1 MASDSLATILSE
13 VNILKNWPRV
23 YLPPIND
30 LKFPPLKLHDSYSGF
45 CEYSKSG
52 KFRMYV
58 CGITPYDS
66 THLGH
71 AATYLS
77 FDLINRYQQLAN
89 LEVSFVENVTDV
101 DDPLLERAK
110 RDGQDWQVLA
120 NSQVDLFISDMTAL
134 RILPPSQLV
143 KVTDSL
149 DLVESFIDKLNRNG
163 HIYQIDGDFYFSV
176 DKYLDYLPIPLAEAI
191 SVFAERGGDPEK
203 EGKRHPLDAVVWS
216 ANKNGEPGWN
226 SKYGFGRPGWHIEC
240 TAIACEFL
248 DNDEKDPVIQLQG
261 GGSDLIFP
269 HHFMS
274 AALIKAVTKREF
286 AKIYLHTGMI
296 GFEGE
301 KMSKSRGNLIFVSK
315 LLSDGVD
322 PLVIRWALLRDHYQ
336 SYREWNEQLL
346 EKAQQEV
353 SLVKTALS
361 MNEVMDPSEYLK
373 KIAIAISD
381 NLNTPLA
388 LKTILDWAQI
398 CVNQSD
404 SNGFSNSSGE
414 MSRTLDA
421 LLGLSF

>member
-1 MASDSLATILSE
+1 MASDSLATSLSE
-13 VNILKNWPRV
+13 VNILKNWPKV

-30 LKFPPLKLHDSYSGF
+30 LKFPPLKLHDSYSGLY
-45 CEYSKSG
+45 EYSKSG

-89 LEVSFVENVTDV
+89 LQVSFVENVTDV

-149 DLVESFIDKLNRNG
+149 DLVESFIDKLDRNG

-176 DKYLDYLPIPLAEAI
+176 DKYLDSLPIPLAEAI
-191 SVFAERGGDPEK
+191 SVFAERGGDPDK

-216 ANKNGEPGWN
+216 ANKDGEPGWN

-274 AALIKAVTKREF
+274 AQIVKAALGRDF
-286 AKIYLHTGMI
+286 AESYIHAGMI
-296 GFEGE
+296 GLDGE
-301 KMSKSRGNLIFVSK
+301 KMSKSKGNLIFVSK
-315 LLSDGVD
+315 LIQEGVD
-322 PLVIRWALLRDHYQ
+322 PMVIRWALLSGHYQ
-336 SYREWNEQLL
+336 QDREWSTQLL
-346 EKAQQEV
+346 ERAKDEV
-353 SLVKTALS
+353 MLVRSALSRSETADASSLVNNLIKDL
-361 MNEVMDPSEYLK
+361 
-373 KIAIAISD
+373 SD
-381 NLNTPLA
+381 NLNTPKA
-388 LKTILDWAQI
+388 LSEIVDWSLESNKISTSNHSGLVSRAI
-398 CVNQSD
+398 D
-404 SNGFSNSSGE
+404 S
-414 MSRTLDA
+414 
-421 LLGLSF
+421 LLGLAL

>member
-1 MASDSLATILSE
+1 MASDSLATSLSE
-13 VNILKNWPRV
+13 VNILKNWPKV

-30 LKFPPLKLHDSYSGF
+30 LKFPPLKLHDSYSGLY
-45 CEYSKSG
+45 EYSKSG

-89 LEVSFVENVTDV
+89 LQVSFVENITDA

-149 DLVESFIDKLNRNG
+149 DLVESFIDKLDRNG

-176 DKYLDYLPIPLAEAI
+176 DKYLDSLPISLAEAI
-191 SVFAERGGDPEK
+191 SVFAERGGDPDR

-274 AALIKAVTKREF
+274 AQIVKAALGRDF
-286 AKIYLHTGMI
+286 AESYIHAGMI
-296 GFEGE
+296 SLDGE
-301 KMSKSRGNLIFVSK
+301 KMSKSKGNLIFVSK
-315 LLSDGVD
+315 LIQEGID
-322 PLVIRWALLRDHYQ
+322 PMVIRWALLSGHYQ
-336 SYREWNEQLL
+336 QDREWSTQLL
-346 EKAQQEV
+346 EKAKDEV
-353 SLVKTALS
+353 VLVRSALSRSETADASSLVNNLI
-361 MNEVMDPSEYLK
+361 MDL
-373 KIAIAISD
+373 SD
-381 NLNTPLA
+381 NLNTPKA
-388 LKTILDWAQI
+388 LSKIVDWSLESNRIATSNHSGLVSRAI
-398 CVNQSD
+398 D
-404 SNGFSNSSGE
+404 S
-414 MSRTLDA
+414 
-421 LLGLSF
+421 LLGLAL

>member
-1 MASDSLATILSE
+1 MASDSLATSLSE
-13 VNILKNWPRV
+13 VNILKNWPKV

-30 LKFPPLKLHDSYSGF
+30 LKFPPLKLHDSYSGLY
-45 CEYSKSG
+45 EYSKSG

-89 LEVSFVENVTDV
+89 LQVSFIENVTDV

-149 DLVESFIDKLNRNG
+149 DLVESFIDKLDRNG

-176 DKYLDYLPIPLAEAI
+176 DKYLDSLPIPLAEAI
-191 SVFAERGGDPEK
+191 SVFAERGGDPDK

-216 ANKNGEPGWN
+216 ANKDGEPGWN

-261 GGSDLIFP
+261 GGSDLVFP

-274 AALIKAVTKREF
+274 AQIVKAALGRDF
-286 AKIYLHTGMI
+286 AESYIHAGMI
-296 GFEGE
+296 GLDGE
-301 KMSKSRGNLIFVSK
+301 KMSKSKGNLIFVSK
-315 LLSDGVD
+315 LIQEGVD
-322 PLVIRWALLRDHYQ
+322 PMVIRWALLSGHYQ
-336 SYREWNEQLL
+336 QDREWSTQLL
-346 EKAQQEV
+346 QRAKDEV
-353 SLVKTALS
+353 VLVRSALSRSETADASSLVNNLIKDL
-361 MNEVMDPSEYLK
+361 
-373 KIAIAISD
+373 SD
-381 NLNTPLA
+381 NLNTPKA
-388 LKTILDWAQI
+388 LSEIVDWSLESNKISTSNHSGLVSRAI
-398 CVNQSD
+398 D
-404 SNGFSNSSGE
+404 S
-414 MSRTLDA
+414 
-421 LLGLSF
+421 LLGLAL

>member
-1 MASDSLATILSE
+1 MASDSLATSLSE
-13 VNILKNWPRV
+13 VNILKNWPKV

-30 LKFPPLKLHDSYSGF
+30 LKFPPLKLHDSYSGLY
-45 CEYSKSG
+45 EYSKSG

-89 LEVSFVENVTDV
+89 LQVSFVENVTDV

-149 DLVESFIDKLNRNG
+149 DLVESFIDKLDRNG

-176 DKYLDYLPIPLAEAI
+176 DKYLDSLPIPLAEAI
-191 SVFAERGGDPEK
+191 SVFAERGGDPDK

-216 ANKNGEPGWN
+216 ANKDGEPGWN

-248 DNDEKDPVIQLQG
+248 DNNEKDPVIQLQG
-261 GGSDLIFP
+261 GGSDLVFP

-274 AALIKAVTKREF
+274 AQIVKAALGRDF
-286 AKIYLHTGMI
+286 AESYIHAGMI
-296 GFEGE
+296 CLDGE
-301 KMSKSRGNLIFVSK
+301 KMSKSKGNLIFVSK
-315 LLSDGVD
+315 LIQEGVD
-322 PLVIRWALLRDHYQ
+322 PMVIRWALLSGHYQ
-336 SYREWNEQLL
+336 QDREWSTQLL
-346 EKAQQEV
+346 QRAKDEV
-353 SLVKTALS
+353 ALVRSVLSRSETADASSLVNNLIKDL
-361 MNEVMDPSEYLK
+361 
-373 KIAIAISD
+373 SD
-381 NLNTPLA
+381 NLNTPKA
-388 LKTILDWAQI
+388 LSEIVDWSLESNKIATSNHSGLVSRAI
-398 CVNQSD
+398 D
-404 SNGFSNSSGE
+404 S
-414 MSRTLDA
+414 
-421 LLGLSF
+421 LLGLAL

>member
-1 MASDSLATILSE
+1 MASDSLATSLSE
-13 VNILKNWPRV
+13 VNILKNWPKV

-30 LKFPPLKLHDSYSGF
+30 LKFPPLQLHDSYSGLY
-45 CEYSKSG
+45 EYSKSG

-89 LEVSFVENVTDV
+89 LQVSFVENVTDV

-120 NSQVDLFISDMTAL
+120 NSQLDLFISDMTAL

-149 DLVESFIDKLNRNG
+149 DLVESFIDKLDRNG

-176 DKYLDYLPIPLAEAI
+176 DKYLDSLPIPLAEAI
-191 SVFAERGGDPEK
+191 SVFAERGGDPDK

-216 ANKNGEPGWN
+216 ANKDGEPGWN

-274 AALIKAVTKREF
+274 AQIVKAALGRDF
-286 AKIYLHTGMI
+286 AESYIHAGMI
-296 GFEGE
+296 GLDGE
-301 KMSKSRGNLIFVSK
+301 KMSKSKGNLIFVSK
-315 LLSDGVD
+315 LIQEGVD
-322 PLVIRWALLRDHYQ
+322 PMVIRWALLSGHYQ
-336 SYREWNEQLL
+336 QDREWSTQLL
-346 EKAQQEV
+346 EKAKDEV
-353 SLVKTALS
+353 VLVRSALSRSDTADASSLVNNLIKDLS
-361 MNEVMDPSEYLK
+361 E
-373 KIAIAISD
+373 
-381 NLNTPLA
+381 NLNTPKA
-388 LKTILDWAQI
+388 LSKIVDWSLESNKIATSNHSGLVSRAI
-398 CVNQSD
+398 D
-404 SNGFSNSSGE
+404 S
-414 MSRTLDA
+414 
-421 LLGLSF
+421 LLGLAL

>member
-1 MASDSLATILSE
+1 MASDSLATSLSE
-13 VNILKNWPRV
+13 VNILKNWPKI

-30 LKFPPLKLHDSYSGF
+30 LKFPPLQLHDSYSGLY
-45 CEYSKSG
+45 EYSKSG

-89 LEVSFVENVTDV
+89 LQVSFVENVTDV

-120 NSQVDLFISDMTAL
+120 NSQLDLFISDMTAL

-149 DLVESFIDKLNRNG
+149 DLVESFIDKLDRNG

-176 DKYLDYLPIPLAEAI
+176 DKYLDSLPIPLAEAI
-191 SVFAERGGDPEK
+191 SVFAERGGDPDK

-216 ANKNGEPGWN
+216 ANKDGEPGWN

-274 AALIKAVTKREF
+274 AQIVKAALGRDF
-286 AKIYLHTGMI
+286 AESYIHAGMI
-296 GFEGE
+296 GLDGE
-301 KMSKSRGNLIFVSK
+301 KMSKSKGNLIFVSK
-315 LLSDGVD
+315 LIQEGVD
-322 PLVIRWALLRDHYQ
+322 PMVIRWALLSGHYQ
-336 SYREWNEQLL
+336 QDREWSRQLL
-346 EKAQQEV
+346 ERAKDEV
-353 SLVKTALS
+353 VLVRSALSRSETADASSLVNNLIKDLS
-361 MNEVMDPSEYLK
+361 E
-373 KIAIAISD
+373 
-381 NLNTPLA
+381 NLNTPKA
-388 LKTILDWAQI
+388 LSKIVDWSLESNKIATSNHSGLVSRAI
-398 CVNQSD
+398 D
-404 SNGFSNSSGE
+404 S
-414 MSRTLDA
+414 
-421 LLGLSF
+421 LLGLAL

>member
-1 MASDSLATILSE
+1 MASDSLATSLSE
-13 VNILKNWPRV
+13 VNILKNWPKV

-30 LKFPPLKLHDSYSGF
+30 LKFPPLKLHDSYSGLY
-45 CEYSKSG
+45 EYSKSG

-89 LEVSFVENVTDV
+89 LQVSFVENVTDV

-149 DLVESFIDKLNRNG
+149 DLVESFIDKLDRNG

-176 DKYLDYLPIPLAEAI
+176 DKYLDSLPIPLAEAI
-191 SVFAERGGDPEK
+191 SVFAERGGDPDK

-216 ANKNGEPGWN
+216 ANKDGEPGWN

-274 AALIKAVTKREF
+274 AQIVKAALGRDF
-286 AKIYLHTGMI
+286 AESYIHAGMI
-296 GFEGE
+296 GLDGE
-301 KMSKSRGNLIFVSK
+301 KMSKSKGNLIFVSK
-315 LLSDGVD
+315 LIQEGVD
-322 PLVIRWALLRDHYQ
+322 PMVIRWALLSGHYQ
-336 SYREWNEQLL
+336 QDREWSTQLL
-346 EKAQQEV
+346 ERAKDEV
-353 SLVKTALS
+353 MLVRAALSRSETADASSLVNNLII
-361 MNEVMDPSEYLK
+361 DL
-373 KIAIAISD
+373 SD
-381 NLNTPLA
+381 NLNTPKA
-388 LKTILDWAQI
+388 LSKIVDWSLESNKIATSNHSGLVSRAI
-398 CVNQSD
+398 D
-404 SNGFSNSSGE
+404 S
-414 MSRTLDA
+414 
-421 LLGLSF
+421 LLGLAL

>member
-1 MASDSLATILSE
+1 MASDSMATSLSE
-13 VNILKNWPRV
+13 VNILKNWPKV

-30 LKFPPLKLHDSYSGF
+30 LKFPPLKLHDSYSGLY
-45 CEYSKSG
+45 EYSKSG

-89 LEVSFVENVTDV
+89 LQVSFVENVTDV

-120 NSQVDLFISDMTAL
+120 NSQLDLFISDMTAL
-134 RILPPSQLV
+134 RILPPIQLV

-149 DLVESFIDKLNRNG
+149 DLVESFIDKLDRNG

-176 DKYLDYLPIPLAEAI
+176 DKYLDSLSIPLAEAI
-191 SVFAERGGDPEK
+191 SVFAERGGDPDK

-216 ANKNGEPGWN
+216 ANKDGEPGWN

-274 AALIKAVTKREF
+274 AQIVKAALGRDF
-286 AKIYLHTGMI
+286 AESYIHAGMI
-296 GFEGE
+296 GLDGE
-301 KMSKSRGNLIFVSK
+301 KMSKSKGNLILVSK
-315 LLSDGVD
+315 LIQEGVD
-322 PLVIRWALLRDHYQ
+322 PMVIRWALLSGHYQ
-336 SYREWNEQLL
+336 QDRDWSTQLL
-346 EKAQQEV
+346 ERAKDEV
-353 SLVKTALS
+353 ALVRSALSRSETADASSLVNNLIKDLS
-361 MNEVMDPSEYLK
+361 E
-373 KIAIAISD
+373 
-381 NLNTPLA
+381 NLNTPKA
-388 LKTILDWAQI
+388 LSEIVDW
-398 CVNQSD
+398 SLD
-404 SNGFSNSSGE
+404 SNKIATSNHSGLV
-414 MSRTLDA
+414 SRAIDS
-421 LLGLSF
+421 LLGLAL

>member
-1 MASDSLATILSE
+1 MASDSLATSLSE
-13 VNILKNWPRV
+13 VNILKNWPKV

-30 LKFPPLKLHDSYSGF
+30 LKFPPLKLHDSYSGLY
-45 CEYSKSG
+45 EYSKSG

-89 LEVSFVENVTDV
+89 LQVSFVENVTDV
-101 DDPLLERAK
+101 DDPLLERAR

-149 DLVESFIDKLNRNG
+149 DLVESFIDKLDRNG

-176 DKYLDYLPIPLAEAI
+176 DKYLDFLPIPLAEAI
-191 SVFAERGGDPEK
+191 SVFAERGGDPDK

-216 ANKNGEPGWN
+216 ANKDGEPGWN

-274 AALIKAVTKREF
+274 AQIVKAALGRDF
-286 AKIYLHTGMI
+286 AESYIHAGMI
-296 GFEGE
+296 GLDGE
-301 KMSKSRGNLIFVSK
+301 KMSKSKGNLIFVSK
-315 LLSDGVD
+315 LIQEGVD
-322 PLVIRWALLRDHYQ
+322 PMVIRWALLSGHYQ
-336 SYREWNEQLL
+336 QDREWSTQLL
-346 EKAQQEV
+346 ERAKDEV
-353 SLVKTALS
+353 VLVRSALSRSETADASSLVNNLIKDL
-361 MNEVMDPSEYLK
+361 
-373 KIAIAISD
+373 SD
-381 NLNTPLA
+381 NLNTPKA
-388 LKTILDWAQI
+388 LSEIVDWSLESNKIATSNHSGLVSRAI
-398 CVNQSD
+398 D
-404 SNGFSNSSGE
+404 S
-414 MSRTLDA
+414 
-421 LLGLSF
+421 LLGLAL

>member
-1 MASDSLATILSE
+1 M
-13 VNILKNWPRV
+13 
-23 YLPPIND
+23 PPIND
-30 LKFPPLKLHDSYSGF
+30 LKFPPLKLHDSYSGLY
-45 CEYSKSG
+45 EYSKSG

-89 LEVSFVENVTDV
+89 LQVSFIENVTDV

-149 DLVESFIDKLNRNG
+149 DLVESFIDKLDRNG
-163 HIYQIDGDFYFSV
+163 HIYQIEGDFYFSV
-176 DKYLDYLPIPLAEAI
+176 DKYLDFLPIPLAEAI
-191 SVFAERGGDPEK
+191 SVFAERGGDPDK

-216 ANKNGEPGWN
+216 ANKDGEPGWN

-274 AALIKAVTKREF
+274 AQIVKAALGRDF
-286 AKIYLHTGMI
+286 AESYIHAGMI
-296 GFEGE
+296 CLDGE
-301 KMSKSRGNLIFVSK
+301 KMSKSKGNLIFVSK
-315 LLSDGVD
+315 LIQEGVD
-322 PLVIRWALLRDHYQ
+322 PMVIRWALLSGHYQ
-336 SYREWNEQLL
+336 QDREWSTQLL
-346 EKAQQEV
+346 QRAKDEV
-353 SLVKTALS
+353 ALVRSVLSRSETADASSLVSNLIKDL
-361 MNEVMDPSEYLK
+361 
-373 KIAIAISD
+373 SD
-381 NLNTPLA
+381 NLNTPKA
-388 LKTILDWAQI
+388 LSEIVDWSLESNKIATSNHSGLVSRAI
-398 CVNQSD
+398 D
-404 SNGFSNSSGE
+404 S
-414 MSRTLDA
+414 
-421 LLGLSF
+421 LLGLAL

>member
-1 MASDSLATILSE
+1 MASDSLATSLSE
-13 VNILKNWPRV
+13 VNILKNWPKV

-30 LKFPPLKLHDSYSGF
+30 LKFPPLKLHDSYSGLYK
-45 CEYSKSG
+45 YSKSG

-89 LEVSFVENVTDV
+89 LQVSFVENVTDV

-149 DLVESFIDKLNRNG
+149 DLVESFIDKLDRNG

-176 DKYLDYLPIPLAEAI
+176 DKYLDSLPIPLAEAI
-191 SVFAERGGDPEK
+191 SVFAERGGDPDK

-216 ANKNGEPGWN
+216 ANKDGEPGWN

-261 GGSDLIFP
+261 GGSDLVFP

-274 AALIKAVTKREF
+274 AQIVKAALGRDF
-286 AKIYLHTGMI
+286 AESYIHAGMI
-296 GFEGE
+296 GLDGE
-301 KMSKSRGNLIFVSK
+301 KMSKSKGNLIFVSK
-315 LLSDGVD
+315 LIQEGVD
-322 PLVIRWALLRDHYQ
+322 PMVIRWALLSGHYQ
-336 SYREWNEQLL
+336 QDREWSTQLL
-346 EKAQQEV
+346 QRAKDEV
-353 SLVKTALS
+353 ALVRSVLSRSETADASSLVSNLIKDL
-361 MNEVMDPSEYLK
+361 
-373 KIAIAISD
+373 SD
-381 NLNTPLA
+381 NLNTPKA
-388 LKTILDWAQI
+388 LSEIVDWSLESNKIATSNHSGLVSRAI
-398 CVNQSD
+398 D
-404 SNGFSNSSGE
+404 S
-414 MSRTLDA
+414 
-421 LLGLSF
+421 LLGLAL

>member
-1 MASDSLATILSE
+1 MASDSLATSLSE
-13 VNILKNWPRV
+13 VNILKNWPKV

-30 LKFPPLKLHDSYSGF
+30 LKFPPLKLHDSYSGLY
-45 CEYSKSG
+45 EYSKSG

-89 LEVSFVENVTDV
+89 LQVSFVENVTDV

-149 DLVESFIDKLNRNG
+149 DLVESFIDKLDRNG

-176 DKYLDYLPIPLAEAI
+176 DKYLDFLPIPLAEAI
-191 SVFAERGGDPEK
+191 SVFAERGGDPDK

-216 ANKNGEPGWN
+216 ANKDGEPGWN

-274 AALIKAVTKREF
+274 AQIVKAALGRDF
-286 AKIYLHTGMI
+286 AESYIHAGMI
-296 GFEGE
+296 GLDGE
-301 KMSKSRGNLIFVSK
+301 KMSKSKGNLIFVSK
-315 LLSDGVD
+315 LIREGVD
-322 PLVIRWALLRDHYQ
+322 PMVIRWALLSGHYQ
-336 SYREWNEQLL
+336 QDREWSTQLL
-346 EKAQQEV
+346 ERAKDEV
-353 SLVKTALS
+353 MLVRSALSRSETADASSLVNNLIKDL
-361 MNEVMDPSEYLK
+361 
-373 KIAIAISD
+373 SD
-381 NLNTPLA
+381 NLNTPKA
-388 LKTILDWAQI
+388 LSEIVDWSLESNKIATSNHSGLVSRAI
-398 CVNQSD
+398 D
-404 SNGFSNSSGE
+404 S
-414 MSRTLDA
+414 
-421 LLGLSF
+421 LLGLAL

>member
-1 MASDSLATILSE
+1 MASDSLATSLSE
-13 VNILKNWPRV
+13 VNILKNWPKV

-30 LKFPPLKLHDSYSGF
+30 LKFPPLKLHDSYSGLY
-45 CEYSKSG
+45 EYSKSG

-89 LEVSFVENVTDV
+89 LQVSFVENVTDV

-110 RDGQDWQVLA
+110 RDGQDWQALA

-149 DLVESFIDKLNRNG
+149 DLVESFIDKLDRNG
-163 HIYQIDGDFYFSV
+163 HIYQIEGDFYFSV
-176 DKYLDYLPIPLAEAI
+176 DKYLDFLPIPLAEAI
-191 SVFAERGGDPEK
+191 SVFAERGGDPDK

-216 ANKNGEPGWN
+216 ANKDGEPGWN

-274 AALIKAVTKREF
+274 AQIVKAALGRDF
-286 AKIYLHTGMI
+286 AESYIHAGMI
-296 GFEGE
+296 GLDGE
-301 KMSKSRGNLIFVSK
+301 KMSKSKGNLIFVSK
-315 LLSDGVD
+315 LIQEGVD
-322 PLVIRWALLRDHYQ
+322 PMVIRWALLSGHYQ
-336 SYREWNEQLL
+336 QDREWSTQLL
-346 EKAQQEV
+346 ERAKDEV
-353 SLVKTALS
+353 MLVRSVLSRSETADASSLVSNLIKDL
-361 MNEVMDPSEYLK
+361 
-373 KIAIAISD
+373 SD
-381 NLNTPLA
+381 NLNTPKA
-388 LKTILDWAQI
+388 LSEIVDWSLESNKIATSNHSGLVSRAI
-398 CVNQSD
+398 D
-404 SNGFSNSSGE
+404 S
-414 MSRTLDA
+414 
-421 LLGLSF
+421 LLGLAL

>member
-1 MASDSLATILSE
+1 MASDSLATSLSE
-13 VNILKNWPRV
+13 VNILKNWPKV

-30 LKFPPLKLHDSYSGF
+30 LKFPPLKLHDSYSGLY
-45 CEYSKSG
+45 EYSKSG

-89 LEVSFVENVTDV
+89 LQVSFVENVTDV

-120 NSQVDLFISDMTAL
+120 NSQLDLFISDMTAL

-149 DLVESFIDKLNRNG
+149 DLVESFIDKLDRNG

-176 DKYLDYLPIPLAEAI
+176 DKYLDSLPIPLTEAI
-191 SVFAERGGDPEK
+191 SVFAERGGDPDK

-216 ANKNGEPGWN
+216 ANKDGEPGWN

-274 AALIKAVTKREF
+274 AQIVKAALGRDF
-286 AKIYLHTGMI
+286 AESYIHAGMI
-296 GFEGE
+296 ALDGE
-301 KMSKSRGNLIFVSK
+301 KMSKSKGNLIFVSK
-315 LLSDGVD
+315 LIQEGVD
-322 PLVIRWALLRDHYQ
+322 PMVIRWALLSGHYQ
-336 SYREWNEQLL
+336 QDREWSTQLL
-346 EKAQQEV
+346 ERAKDEV
-353 SLVKTALS
+353 VLVRSALSRSETADASSLVNNLIKDL
-361 MNEVMDPSEYLK
+361 
-373 KIAIAISD
+373 SD
-381 NLNTPLA
+381 NLNTPKA
-388 LKTILDWAQI
+388 LSEIVDWSLESNKIATSNHSGLVSRAI
-398 CVNQSD
+398 D
-404 SNGFSNSSGE
+404 S
-414 MSRTLDA
+414 
-421 LLGLSF
+421 LLGLAL

>member
-1 MASDSLATILSE
+1 MASDSLATSLSE
-13 VNILKNWPRV
+13 VNILKNWPKV

-45 CEYSKSG
+45 CEYSNNG

-191 SVFAERGGDPEK
+191 SMFAERGGDPEK

-216 ANKNGEPGWN
+216 ANKDGEPGWN

-274 AALIKAVTKREF
+274 AQIVKAALGRDF
-286 AKIYLHTGMI
+286 AESYIHAGMI
-296 GFEGE
+296 GLDGE
-301 KMSKSRGNLIFVSK
+301 KMSKSKGNLIFVSK
-315 LLSDGVD
+315 LIQEGVD
-322 PLVIRWALLRDHYQ
+322 PMVIRWALLSGHYQ
-336 SYREWNEQLL
+336 QDREWSTQLL
-346 EKAQQEV
+346 ERAKDEV
-353 SLVKTALS
+353 VLVRSALSRSETADASSLVNNLIIDVA
-361 MNEVMDPSEYLK
+361 
-373 KIAIAISD
+373 D
-381 NLNTPLA
+381 NLNTPKA
-388 LKTILDWAQI
+388 LSKIVDWSLESNKIATSNHSGLVSRVI
-398 CVNQSD
+398 D
-404 SNGFSNSSGE
+404 S
-414 MSRTLDA
+414 
-421 LLGLSF
+421 LLGLAL

>member
-1 MASDSLATILSE
+1 MASDSLATSLSE
-13 VNILKNWPRV
+13 VNILKNWPKV

-30 LKFPPLKLHDSYSGF
+30 LKFPPLKLHDSYSGLY
-45 CEYSKSG
+45 EYSKSG

-89 LEVSFVENVTDV
+89 LQVSFVENVTDV

-149 DLVESFIDKLNRNG
+149 DLVESFIDKLDRNG
-163 HIYQIDGDFYFSV
+163 HIYQIEGDFYFSV
-176 DKYLDYLPIPLAEAI
+176 DKYLDFLPIPLAEAI
-191 SVFAERGGDPEK
+191 SVFAERGGDPDK

-216 ANKNGEPGWN
+216 ANKDGEPGWN

-274 AALIKAVTKREF
+274 AQIVKAALGRDF
-286 AKIYLHTGMI
+286 AESYIHAGMI
-296 GFEGE
+296 GLDGE
-301 KMSKSRGNLIFVSK
+301 KMSKSKGNLIFVSK
-315 LLSDGVD
+315 LIQEGVD
-322 PLVIRWALLRDHYQ
+322 PMVIRWALLSGHYQ
-336 SYREWNEQLL
+336 QDREWSTQLL
-346 EKAQQEV
+346 QRAKDEV
-353 SLVKTALS
+353 VLVRSALSRSETADASSLVSNLIKDL
-361 MNEVMDPSEYLK
+361 
-373 KIAIAISD
+373 SD
-381 NLNTPLA
+381 NLNTPKA
-388 LKTILDWAQI
+388 LSEIVDWSLESNKIATSNHSGLVSRAI
-398 CVNQSD
+398 D
-404 SNGFSNSSGE
+404 S
-414 MSRTLDA
+414 
-421 LLGLSF
+421 LLGLAL

>member
-1 MASDSLATILSE
+1 MASDSLATSLSE
-13 VNILKNWPRV
+13 VNILKNWPKV

-30 LKFPPLKLHDSYSGF
+30 LKFPPLKLHDSYSGLY
-45 CEYSKSG
+45 EYSKSG

-89 LEVSFVENVTDV
+89 LQVSFVENVTDV

-149 DLVESFIDKLNRNG
+149 DLVESFIDKLDRNG

-176 DKYLDYLPIPLAEAI
+176 DKYLDSLPISLAEAI
-191 SVFAERGGDPEK
+191 SVFAERGGDPDK

-274 AALIKAVTKREF
+274 AQIVKAALGRNF
-286 AKIYLHTGMI
+286 AESYIHAGMI
-296 GFEGE
+296 SLDGE
-301 KMSKSRGNLIFVSK
+301 KMSKSKGNLIFVSK
-315 LLSDGVD
+315 LIQEGID
-322 PLVIRWALLRDHYQ
+322 PMVIRWALLSGHYQ
-336 SYREWNEQLL
+336 QDREWSTQLL
-346 EKAQQEV
+346 EKAKDEV
-353 SLVKTALS
+353 VLVRSALSRSETADASSLVNNLI
-361 MNEVMDPSEYLK
+361 MDL
-373 KIAIAISD
+373 SD
-381 NLNTPLA
+381 NLNTPKA
-388 LKTILDWAQI
+388 LSKIVDWSLESNKIATSNHSGLVSRAI
-398 CVNQSD
+398 D
-404 SNGFSNSSGE
+404 S
-414 MSRTLDA
+414 
-421 LLGLSF
+421 LLGLAL

>member
-1 MASDSLATILSE
+1 M
-13 VNILKNWPRV
+13 KNWPKV

-30 LKFPPLKLHDSYSGF
+30 LKFPPLKLHDSYSGLY
-45 CEYSKSG
+45 EYSKSG

-89 LEVSFVENVTDV
+89 LQVSFVENVTDV

-149 DLVESFIDKLNRNG
+149 DLVESFIDKLDRNG

-191 SVFAERGGDPEK
+191 SVFAERGGDPDK

-274 AALIKAVTKREF
+274 AQIVKAALGRDF
-286 AKIYLHTGMI
+286 AESYIHAGMI
-296 GFEGE
+296 GLDGE
-301 KMSKSRGNLIFVSK
+301 KMSKSKGNLIFVSK
-315 LLSDGVD
+315 LIQEGVD
-322 PLVIRWALLRDHYQ
+322 PMVIRWALLSGHYQ
-336 SYREWNEQLL
+336 QDREWSTQLL
-346 EKAQQEV
+346 ERAKDEV
-353 SLVKTALS
+353 MLVRSALSRSETADASSLVNNLIKDL
-361 MNEVMDPSEYLK
+361 
-373 KIAIAISD
+373 SD
-381 NLNTPLA
+381 NLNTPKA
-388 LKTILDWAQI
+388 LSEIVDWSLESNKIATSNHSGLVSRAI
-398 CVNQSD
+398 D
-404 SNGFSNSSGE
+404 S
-414 MSRTLDA
+414 
-421 LLGLSF
+421 LLGLAL

>member
-1 MASDSLATILSE
+1 MASDSLATSLSE
-13 VNILKNWPRV
+13 VNILKNWPKV

-30 LKFPPLKLHDSYSGF
+30 LKFPPLKLHDSYSGLY
-45 CEYSKSG
+45 EYSKSG

-89 LEVSFVENVTDV
+89 LQVSFVENVTDV

-149 DLVESFIDKLNRNG
+149 DLVESFIDKLDRNG

-176 DKYLDYLPIPLAEAI
+176 DKYLDSLPISLAEAF
-191 SVFAERGGDPEK
+191 SVFAERGGDPDK

-274 AALIKAVTKREF
+274 AQIVKAALGRDF
-286 AKIYLHTGMI
+286 AESYIHAGMI
-296 GFEGE
+296 SLDGE
-301 KMSKSRGNLIFVSK
+301 KMSKSKGNLIFVSK
-315 LLSDGVD
+315 LIQEGVD
-322 PLVIRWALLRDHYQ
+322 PMVIRWALLSGHYQ
-336 SYREWNEQLL
+336 QDREWSTQLL
-346 EKAQQEV
+346 ERAKDEV
-353 SLVKTALS
+353 VLVRAALSRSETADASSLVNNLII
-361 MNEVMDPSEYLK
+361 DL
-373 KIAIAISD
+373 SD
-381 NLNTPLA
+381 NLNTPKA
-388 LKTILDWAQI
+388 LSKIVAWSLESNKIATSNHSGLVSRAI
-398 CVNQSD
+398 D
-404 SNGFSNSSGE
+404 S
-414 MSRTLDA
+414 
-421 LLGLSF
+421 LLGLAL

>member
-1 MASDSLATILSE
+1 MASDSLATSLSE
-13 VNILKNWPRV
+13 VNILKNWPKV

-30 LKFPPLKLHDSYSGF
+30 LKFPPLKLHDSYSGLY
-45 CEYSKSG
+45 EYSKSR

-89 LEVSFVENVTDV
+89 LQVSFIENVTDV

-149 DLVESFIDKLNRNG
+149 DLVESFIDKLDRNG

-176 DKYLDYLPIPLAEAI
+176 DKYLDSLPIPLAEAI
-191 SVFAERGGDPEK
+191 SVFAERGGDPDK

-216 ANKNGEPGWN
+216 ANKDGEPGWN

-261 GGSDLIFP
+261 GGSDLVFP

-274 AALIKAVTKREF
+274 AQIVKAALGRNF
-286 AKIYLHTGMI
+286 AESYIHAGMI
-296 GFEGE
+296 GLDGE
-301 KMSKSRGNLIFVSK
+301 KMSKSKGNLIFVSK
-315 LLSDGVD
+315 LIQEGVD
-322 PLVIRWALLRDHYQ
+322 PMVIRWALLSGHYQ
-336 SYREWNEQLL
+336 QDREWSTQLL
-346 EKAQQEV
+346 QRAKDEV
-353 SLVKTALS
+353 VLVRSVLSRSETADASSLVSNLIKDL
-361 MNEVMDPSEYLK
+361 
-373 KIAIAISD
+373 SD
-381 NLNTPLA
+381 NLNTPKA
-388 LKTILDWAQI
+388 LSEIVDWSLESNKIATSNHSGLVSRAI
-398 CVNQSD
+398 D
-404 SNGFSNSSGE
+404 S
-414 MSRTLDA
+414 
-421 LLGLSF
+421 LLGLAL

>member
-1 MASDSLATILSE
+1 MASDSLATSLSE
-13 VNILKNWPRV
+13 VNILKNWPKV

-30 LKFPPLKLHDSYSGF
+30 LKFPPLKLHDSYSGLY
-45 CEYSKSG
+45 EYSTSG
-52 KFRMYV
+52 NFRMYV

-89 LEVSFVENVTDV
+89 LQVSFVENVTDV
-101 DDPLLERAK
+101 DDPLLERAQ

-149 DLVESFIDKLNRNG
+149 DLVESFIDKLDRNG

-176 DKYLDYLPIPLAEAI
+176 GEYLDSLPISLAEAI
-191 SVFAERGGDPEK
+191 SVFAERGGDPDK

-216 ANKNGEPGWN
+216 ANKEGEPGWN

-274 AALIKAVTKREF
+274 AQIVKAALGRDF
-286 AKIYLHTGMI
+286 AESYIHAGMI
-296 GFEGE
+296 CLDGE
-301 KMSKSRGNLIFVSK
+301 KMSKSKGNLIFVSK
-315 LLSDGVD
+315 LIQEGVD
-322 PLVIRWALLRDHYQ
+322 PMVIRWALLSGHYQ
-336 SYREWNEQLL
+336 QGREWSTQLL
-346 EKAQQEV
+346 ERARVEV
-353 SLVKTALS
+353 ALVRSALSQSETADASSLVNNLIKDL
-361 MNEVMDPSEYLK
+361 
-373 KIAIAISD
+373 SD
-381 NLNTPLA
+381 NLNTPKA
-388 LKTILDWAQI
+388 LSEIVDWSL
-398 CVNQSD
+398 QSNKIATLNHSGLVSRAID
-404 SNGFSNSSGE
+404 S
-414 MSRTLDA
+414 
-421 LLGLSF
+421 LLGLAL

>member
-1 MASDSLATILSE
+1 MASDSLATSLSE
-13 VNILKNWPRV
+13 VNILKNWPKV

-30 LKFPPLKLHDSYSGF
+30 LKFPPLKLHDSYSGLY
-45 CEYSKSG
+45 EYSKSG

-89 LEVSFVENVTDV
+89 LQVSFVENVTDV

-110 RDGQDWQVLA
+110 RDGQDWQALA

-149 DLVESFIDKLNRNG
+149 DLVESFIDKLDRNG
-163 HIYQIDGDFYFSV
+163 HIYQIEGDFYFSV
-176 DKYLDYLPIPLAEAI
+176 DKYLDFLPIPLAEAI
-191 SVFAERGGDPEK
+191 SVFAERGGDPDK

-216 ANKNGEPGWN
+216 ANKDGEPGWN

-274 AALIKAVTKREF
+274 AQIVKAALGRDF
-286 AKIYLHTGMI
+286 AESYIHAGMI
-296 GFEGE
+296 GLDGE
-301 KMSKSRGNLIFVSK
+301 KMSKSKGNLIFVSK
-315 LLSDGVD
+315 LIQEGVD
-322 PLVIRWALLRDHYQ
+322 PMVIRWALLSGHYQ
-336 SYREWNEQLL
+336 QDREWSTQLL
-346 EKAQQEV
+346 ERAKDEV
-353 SLVKTALS
+353 MLVRSALSRSETADASSLVNNLII
-361 MNEVMDPSEYLK
+361 DL
-373 KIAIAISD
+373 SD
-381 NLNTPLA
+381 NLNTPKA
-388 LKTILDWAQI
+388 LSKIVDWSLESNKIATSNHSGLVSRAI
-398 CVNQSD
+398 D
-404 SNGFSNSSGE
+404 S
-414 MSRTLDA
+414 
-421 LLGLSF
+421 LLGLAL

>member
-1 MASDSLATILSE
+1 MASDSLATSLSE
-13 VNILKNWPRV
+13 VNILKNWPKV

-30 LKFPPLKLHDSYSGF
+30 LKFPPLKLHDSYSGLY
-45 CEYSKSG
+45 EYSKSR

-89 LEVSFVENVTDV
+89 LQVSFVENVTDV

-149 DLVESFIDKLNRNG
+149 DLVESFIDKLDRNG

-176 DKYLDYLPIPLAEAI
+176 DKYLDSLPIPLAEAI
-191 SVFAERGGDPEK
+191 SVFAERGGDPDK

-216 ANKNGEPGWN
+216 ANKDGEPGWN

-274 AALIKAVTKREF
+274 AQIVKAALGRDF
-286 AKIYLHTGMI
+286 AESYIHAGMI
-296 GFEGE
+296 GLDGE
-301 KMSKSRGNLIFVSK
+301 KMSKSKGNLIFVSK
-315 LLSDGVD
+315 LIQEGVD
-322 PLVIRWALLRDHYQ
+322 PMVIRWALLSGHYQ
-336 SYREWNEQLL
+336 QDREWSTQLL
-346 EKAQQEV
+346 QRAKDEV
-353 SLVKTALS
+353 ALVRSVLSRSETADASSLVSNLIKDL
-361 MNEVMDPSEYLK
+361 
-373 KIAIAISD
+373 SD
-381 NLNTPLA
+381 NLNTPKA
-388 LKTILDWAQI
+388 LSEIVDWSLESNKIATSNHSGLVSRAI
-398 CVNQSD
+398 D
-404 SNGFSNSSGE
+404 S
-414 MSRTLDA
+414 
-421 LLGLSF
+421 LLGLAL

>member
-1 MASDSLATILSE
+1 MASDSLATSLSE
-13 VNILKNWPRV
+13 VIILKNWPKV

-30 LKFPPLKLHDSYSGF
+30 LKFPPLKLHDSYSGLY
-45 CEYSKSG
+45 EYSKSG

-89 LEVSFVENVTDV
+89 LQVSFVENVTDV

-149 DLVESFIDKLNRNG
+149 DLVESFIDKLDRNG

-191 SVFAERGGDPEK
+191 SVFAERGGDPDK

-274 AALIKAVTKREF
+274 AQIVKAALGRDF
-286 AKIYLHTGMI
+286 AESYIHAGMI
-296 GFEGE
+296 GLDGE
-301 KMSKSRGNLIFVSK
+301 KMSKSKGNLIFVSK
-315 LLSDGVD
+315 LIREGVD
-322 PLVIRWALLRDHYQ
+322 PMVIRWALLSGHYQ
-336 SYREWNEQLL
+336 QDREWSTQLL
-346 EKAQQEV
+346 ERAKDEV
-353 SLVKTALS
+353 MLVRSALSRSETADASSLVNNLIKDL
-361 MNEVMDPSEYLK
+361 
-373 KIAIAISD
+373 SD
-381 NLNTPLA
+381 NLNTPKA
-388 LKTILDWAQI
+388 LSEIVDWSLESNKIATSNHSGLVSRAI
-398 CVNQSD
+398 D
-404 SNGFSNSSGE
+404 S
-414 MSRTLDA
+414 
-421 LLGLSF
+421 LLGLAL

>member
-1 MASDSLATILSE
+1 MASDSLATSLSE
-13 VNILKNWPRV
+13 VNILKNWPKV

-45 CEYSKSG
+45 YEYSKSG

-89 LEVSFVENVTDV
+89 LQVSFVENVTDV

-149 DLVESFIDKLNRNG
+149 DLVESFIDKLDRNR

-191 SVFAERGGDPEK
+191 SVFAERGGDPDK

-274 AALIKAVTKREF
+274 AQIVKAALGRDF
-286 AKIYLHTGMI
+286 AESYIHAGMI
-296 GFEGE
+296 GLDGE
-301 KMSKSRGNLIFVSK
+301 KMSKSKGNLIFVSK
-315 LLSDGVD
+315 LIQEGVD
-322 PLVIRWALLRDHYQ
+322 PMVIRWALLSGHYQ
-336 SYREWNEQLL
+336 QDREWSTQLL
-346 EKAQQEV
+346 EKAKDEV
-353 SLVKTALS
+353 VLVRAALSRSETADASSLVNNLII
-361 MNEVMDPSEYLK
+361 DL
-373 KIAIAISD
+373 SD
-381 NLNTPLA
+381 NLNTPKA
-388 LKTILDWAQI
+388 LSKIVDWSLESNKIARSNHSGLVSRAI
-398 CVNQSD
+398 D
-404 SNGFSNSSGE
+404 S
-414 MSRTLDA
+414 
-421 LLGLSF
+421 LLGLAL